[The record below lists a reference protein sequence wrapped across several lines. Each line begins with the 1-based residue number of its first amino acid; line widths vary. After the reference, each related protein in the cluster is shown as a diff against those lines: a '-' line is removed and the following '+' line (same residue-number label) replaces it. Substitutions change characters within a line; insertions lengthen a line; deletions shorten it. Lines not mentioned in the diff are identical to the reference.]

1 MKTIEELFEKEE
13 KRIYE
18 MCLGHGFKFEE
29 TYNRD
34 YVWNDDKKAYAHGQ
48 MNLLRSLKMQ
58 YELNKT
64 ETNGEG
70 V

>member
-1 MKTIEELFEKEE
+1 MENIEKLFEKEE

-18 MCLGHGFKFEE
+18 MCLGHGFKFED

-48 MNLLRSLKMQ
+48 MNLLRSLRMQ
-58 YELNKT
+58 YSQIKQN
-64 ETNGEG
+64 NDGERI
-70 V
+70 